1 MKSEVKITG
10 NRMQITRVF
19 DAPRERV
26 FATWKQRD
34 LLQRWTGCKETT
46 KVEIEMDFRVGG
58 SFTQKM
64 NIAGVGEYSITG
76 IYDEII
82 EPEKISYHVNLG
94 PATTRVTIEFIEQG
108 KQTKMVLTQDGFPDP
123 NLCKMVSQG
132 TEEAL
137 DKLEQMLVGQAA

>member
-10 NRMQITRVF
+10 NRLQITRVF
-19 DAPRERV
+19 DAPRERM
-26 FATWKQRD
+26 FAAWKQKD
-34 LLQRWTGCKETT
+34 LLQRWTGCQETK

-82 EPEKISYHVNLG
+82 EPERISYHVNLG
-94 PATTRVTIEFIEQG
+94 PATTRVTVEFIAQG
-108 KQTKMVLTQDGFPDP
+108 KQTKVVLTQEGFPDP

-137 DKLEQMLVGQAA
+137 DKLEQLLVGQMA

>member
-10 NRMQITRVF
+10 NRMQITRMF

-26 FATWKQRD
+26 FAAWKQRD

-46 KVEIEMDFRVGG
+46 KVEIEMDFRAGG

-94 PATTRVTIEFIEQG
+94 PAATRVTVEFIEQG
-108 KQTKMVLTQDGFPDP
+108 KQTKVVLTQDGFPDP
-123 NLCKMVSQG
+123 KLCKMVSQG

-137 DKLEQMLVGQAA
+137 DKLEQVLAVQMA